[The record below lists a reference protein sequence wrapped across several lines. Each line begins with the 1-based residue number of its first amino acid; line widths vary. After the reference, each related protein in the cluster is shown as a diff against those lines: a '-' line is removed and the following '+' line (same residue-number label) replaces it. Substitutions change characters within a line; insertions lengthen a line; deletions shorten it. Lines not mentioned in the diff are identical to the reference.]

1 VMGPKNRALITTTE
15 QQWPHP
21 TSFVPNAGP
30 SGISWFRSHVGKGRQ
45 CREQRRLLERAV
57 IPVVAYCTKSDR

>member
-30 SGISWFRSHVGKGRQ
+30 SGMSWFRSHVGRGGGVGDSVASSKGR
-45 CREQRRLLERAV
+45 
-57 IPVVAYCTKSDR
+57 